1 MNDCNKYSTCQNY
14 TAMKSIV
21 FLGILLQCGYRG
33 WHITGKIT
41 FCPWKNISN
50 MEERERETERETVRV
65 CDGKEYPVPS
75 QTSFDRYLFMVW
87 VFLKF
92 DTSSQLI
99 ILKDA
104 VKIEMRDLKNLF
116 ICRQTGWRLV
126 TAHDISPALLDSCG
140 FHGLQNISGQTVSP
154 FPSHAADTILSV
166 GFVFSIETWEILQRK
181 NEYRS
186 CIKAFHLH
194 IHTCLCLQDQAV
206 GLYTAVPLVPW
217 NSSQSWTSKLYW
229 EMSLLEVQKLLH
241 QNPTQL
247 HWFCQTVVKQ
257 GRKGV
262 GEAGCFLGMCSIS
275 TSHTSRHFQAW
286 LAYKKKLIPY
296 LYLKKKKTKK
306 FLVVTSILACEKT

>member
-50 MEERERETERETVRV
+50 MEERKRQTERETVCV

-75 QTSFDRYLFMVW
+75 QTSFERYLFMVW

-99 ILKDA
+99 ILKDT

-126 TAHDISPALLDSCG
+126 TAHDISPALLDGCG
-140 FHGLQNISGQTVSP
+140 FHGLQNISGQIVSP
-154 FPSHAADTILSV
+154 FPSHAAGTILSV

-181 NEYRS
+181 NEYRN
-186 CIKAFHLH
+186 CIKAFHLYT
-194 IHTCLCLQDQAV
+194 HTCLCLQDQV
-206 GLYTAVPLVPW
+206 LGLYPAVPLVPW
-217 NSSQSWTSKLYW
+217 NSSQSWTSKLYR

-241 QNPTQL
+241 QTQCNSSDSVQQL
-247 HWFCQTVVKQ
+247 LSRE
-257 GRKGV
+257 GRGWV
-262 GEAGCFLGMCSIS
+262 RLAAFWGCVAFELRTHPD
-275 TSHTSRHFQAW
+275 TSK
-286 LAYKKKLIPY
+286 LDLLIKKKLIPY
-296 LYLKKKKTKK
+296 LYLKKKIQKN
-306 FLVVTSILACEKT
+306 F